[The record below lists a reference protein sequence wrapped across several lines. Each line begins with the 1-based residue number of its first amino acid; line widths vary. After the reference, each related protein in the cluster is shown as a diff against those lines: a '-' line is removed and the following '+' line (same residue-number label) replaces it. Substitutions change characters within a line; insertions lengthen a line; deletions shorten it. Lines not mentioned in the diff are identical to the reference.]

1 MRKQKTTIFEALG
14 VIVIAIILVVI
25 VMQGDRIWEMLE
37 RLAKVETTVEILH
50 ERN

>member
-1 MRKQKTTIFEALG
+1 MKKQKTTIFEALG
-14 VIVIAIILVVI
+14 VIVIAIIFVVI

-37 RLAKVETTVEILH
+37 RLTKVETTVEILH